1 MVLEGEKGG
10 AIPKQRL
17 IEARASRRLTHQ
29 VRRGSGRLTTERVSR
44 IISKIGKEANVVV
57 QKADEQIH
65 KRIKYASAHD
75 LRRGCAARLINLGV
89 SAESLQVIMRHED
102 FATTQKFY
110 SGTKEAQAAAAEVYE
125 KLAAGS
131 KKSELAGGLAGG
143 LLLNHTLTPEQ
154 QKKLKALLESL

>member
-1 MVLEGEKGG
+1 MG
-10 AIPKQRL
+10 
-17 IEARASRRLTHQ
+17 
-29 VRRGSGRLTTERVSR
+29 
-44 IISKIGKEANVVV
+44 
-57 QKADEQIH
+57 

-125 KLAAGS
+125 KLAAAC
-131 KKSELAGGLAGG
+131 KKCELVGGLVGG
-143 LLLNHTLTPEQ
+143 LPLNLVLTPEQ